1 MKTLRIALLF
11 VQSGKNATLS
21 YQHGWPKAFLESTL
35 FDCTPINLAQRSFAD
50 RLAIARQLHL
60 GKFDAIVLL
69 HSVFSNQQNLKGVLY
84 WALAACRVPKAYF
97 IGNEY
102 KLMPEKMRF
111 CRQLGISLLVTQSN
125 DDRVLALYKK
135 ALGCEVTCVPNT
147 GIDATVFRPLSRP
160 EDRLIDIGYRGC
172 PAPWYL
178 GNNEKAEIAEFFVGN
193 ADRLGLTVDI
203 SLDMNRRFDA
213 LGYANFLNRC
223 RGQIGTEAGGDYF
236 ELTDKTRKLV
246 NSYVNRNCDVSW
258 PEVKRLFFDSYGP
271 SVPMRII
278 SGRQVEAAACKSV
291 QILFDGRYNDYFL
304 PDVHYIPLRKDF
316 ADVDQVMNKLRDTTY
331 CTKLANNAFDVAMTE
346 LTYDSLLKRFRE
358 SIANVL

>member
-1 MKTLRIALLF
+1 MKPLRIALLF
-11 VQSGKNATLS
+11 VQSGENATLS
-21 YQHGWPKAFLESTL
+21 YQHGWPKAFLDSKL

-50 RLAIARQLHL
+50 RSAIARQLHV
-60 GKFDAIVLL
+60 GRFDAIVLL
-69 HSVFSNQQNLKGVLY
+69 HSVFSNQQNLRGMPY

-111 CRQLGISLLVTQSN
+111 CRHLGISLLVTQSD
-125 DDRVLALYKK
+125 DDRVLALYRK
-135 ALGCEVTCVPNT
+135 ALGCEVTCIPNT
-147 GIDATVFRPLSRP
+147 GVDATVFRPLRRL
-160 EDRLIDIGYRGC
+160 EDRPIDIGYRGC

-178 GNNEKAEIAEFFVGN
+178 GNNEKTEIAEFFMGDV
-193 ADRLGLTVDI
+193 DRLGLTVDI
-203 SLDMNRRFDA
+203 SLDMDRRFDA
-213 LGYANFLNRC
+213 LGYAEFLNRC

-246 NSYVNRNCDVSW
+246 NAYVNSHRDVSW
-258 PEVKRLFFDSYGP
+258 PEVQRLFFDSYGP

-278 SGRQVEAAACKSV
+278 SGRQVEAAACKTV
-291 QILFDGRYNDYFL
+291 QILFDGRYNNYFL
-304 PDVHYIPLRKDF
+304 PDVHYIPLGKDF
-316 ADVDQVMNKLRDTTY
+316 ANADEAMSKLRDTAY
-331 CTKLANNAFDVAMTE
+331 CAKLTDNAFDVVMAE

>member
-1 MKTLRIALLF
+1 LKTLRIALLF

-69 HSVFSNQQNLKGVLY
+69 HSVFSNQQNLKGMLY

-111 CRQLGISLLVTQSN
+111 CKQLRISLLVTQS
-125 DDRVLALYKK
+125 DDHRVKALYKRE
-135 ALGCEVTCVPNT
+135 LGCEVICIPNT
-147 GIDATVFRPLSRP
+147 GIDATVFRPLLALDNRP
-160 EDRLIDIGYRGC
+160 IDIGYRSD

-178 GNNEKAEIAEFFVGN
+178 GNIEKTEIAEFFVKN
-193 ADRLGLTVDI
+193 ADLLGLKVDI
-203 SLDMNRRFDA
+203 SLDMDRRFNA
-213 LGYANFLNRC
+213 SGYADFLNRC

-246 NSYVNRNCDVSW
+246 NAYENRHSDATW
-258 PEVKRLFFDSYGP
+258 PEVKNLFFESYGP

-278 SGRQVEAAACKSV
+278 SGRQVEAAACKTV
-291 QILFDGRYNDYFL
+291 QILFDGRYNNYLL

-316 ADVDQVMNKLRDTTY
+316 CNADEVTSKFRDNAYCAKLVD
-331 CTKLANNAFDVAMTE
+331 NAFDVVMSE
-346 LTYDSLLKRFRE
+346 LTYSTLLTRFRE
-358 SIANVL
+358 AINYIL